1 MIFSNKP
8 LLIAQSLCN
17 ERKLTLR
24 AHTAALV
31 PLLVLFD
38 TKSFLFERVFE
49 FIVRRVYE
57 LLTVC
62 RLTIEPTKAR
72 SQVAIVTFVGL
83 G

>member
-1 MIFSNKP
+1 MILSNKP

-17 ERKLTLR
+17 ERKLALR

-31 PLLVLFD
+31 PFLVLLD
-38 TKSFLFERVFE
+38 PQSFLFERIFE
-49 FIVRRVYE
+49 FIVRRGHE
-57 LLTVC
+57 LLAVC
-62 RLTIEPTKAR
+62 RLTIESTKAR